1 LEAKQ
6 MRIRQGVLLALVLSG
21 AAAAPVD
28 AQDRS
33 WQNKWYWG
41 AQGGTYLFTAGGA
54 TQTGFTAGG
63 HWFITAGRSGL
74 YLAYDQILFDQIN
87 NHVISTGQQ
96 INFGTAQRFQATIYA
111 VPTDSKLQVILG
123 GGFSIQ
129 RITDAELVSP
139 PTDANLLALDD
150 AATKAFLV
158 LSGGIQYRFHPRWGL
173 YGQYQ
178 YQPASSEFVITSEHH
193 TINLG
198 IRYVLTHS
206 DEAVSTAR

>member
-1 LEAKQ
+1 
-6 MRIRQGVLLALVLSG
+6 MRIRQGILLALVLSG
-21 AAAAPVD
+21 AAAAPVS

-41 AQGGTYLFTAGGA
+41 AQAGAYLFTAGGA
-54 TQTGFTAGG
+54 TQVGLTAGG
-63 HWFITAGRSGL
+63 HWFITAGRSAL
-74 YLAYDQILFDQIN
+74 YLAYDQILFDQVN

-96 INFGTAQRFQATIYA
+96 VNFGTSQRFQATIYA
-111 VPTDSKLQVILG
+111 VPTDARLQIILG

-139 PTDANLLALDD
+139 PTDANLQALDD

-158 LSGGIQYRFHPRWGL
+158 LSGGFQYRIMSRWAI

-193 TINLG
+193 TFNFGL
-198 IRYVLTHS
+198 RYALTYS